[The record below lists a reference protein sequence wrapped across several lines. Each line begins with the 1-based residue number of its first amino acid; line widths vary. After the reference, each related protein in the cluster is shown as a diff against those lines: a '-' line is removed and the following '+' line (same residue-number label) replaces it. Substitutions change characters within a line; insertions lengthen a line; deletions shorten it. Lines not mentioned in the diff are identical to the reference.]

1 MLPATV
7 LNIKAIPPLA
17 TKSQIQLVLEQLKGT
32 QNTIVSVSLMMLI
45 SGPIQQILSSFRHTQ
60 VTVHIMLIQVNQ
72 PATSLVF
79 FGGLMNL
86 VNFQLLDTS
95 NTYNKMFRLDP
106 ESPGNSPLNS
116 QFDLMGY
123 DSLYIV

>member
-1 MLPATV
+1 MLF
-7 LNIKAIPPLA
+7 
-17 TKSQIQLVLEQLKGT
+17 
-32 QNTIVSVSLMMLI
+32 I

-60 VTVHIMLIQVNQ
+60 ITVHIMLVEVNQ

-95 NTYNKMFRLDP
+95 NFYNRLFHLDP
-106 ESPGNSPLNS
+106 DSIGNSPYNN
-116 QFDLMGY
+116 QFEIMGY
-123 DSLYIV
+123 ESLYIV